1 MPDVPQAIC
10 IDSEEETPAP
20 RKRRKRRGAALPPLN
35 VCIDVD
41 EDQRTE
47 NGKEKEQAGNS
58 AKAAD
63 NATVCLSSDEEAPKS
78 SPKRPPTCKD
88 ASKQAVSEASAPV
101 DDTDGLYARAQELAE
116 AALRSLPLEV
126 RASRIAKVKH
136 SILVRLRSQAAS
148 ECQAIEPA
156 APACPPQPPPPPPS
170 EAKGVDGV
178 APEQNLLSQ
187 QKRDLQDWVER
198 NQQQLQHKH
207 FQVEQQRLDAEM
219 QRQEGE
225 RYRLAQREKRKALWN
240 TGVTEASDGVER
252 EGRLTANG
260 WESSHFQSNKERLKF
275 LRLMGG
281 QKFVDAATSMEGELD
296 DEKVFELIR
305 GEWVEAKEDEE
316 DDEEEFNI
324 REDAATVELMAG
336 QWVDVQMEP
345 KESACAE
352 RAQDL
357 ERQYLDGMSRQ
368 LGAKRLGLGA

>member
-41 EDQRTE
+41 EDQTTE

-101 DDTDGLYARAQELAE
+101 DDTDGLDARAQELAE

>member
-41 EDQRTE
+41 EDQTTE

-101 DDTDGLYARAQELAE
+101 DDTDGLDARAQELAE

-156 APACPPQPPPPPPS
+156 APACPPQPPPPPS

-187 QKRDLQDWVER
+187 QKRDLQDWGER

>member
-1 MPDVPQAIC
+1 M
-10 IDSEEETPAP
+10 
-20 RKRRKRRGAALPPLN
+20 
-35 VCIDVD
+35 
-41 EDQRTE
+41 
-47 NGKEKEQAGNS
+47 
-58 AKAAD
+58 
-63 NATVCLSSDEEAPKS
+63 
-78 SPKRPPTCKD
+78 
-88 ASKQAVSEASAPV
+88 SEASAPV

>member
-41 EDQRTE
+41 EDQTTE

-101 DDTDGLYARAQELAE
+101 DDTDGLDARAQELAE

-156 APACPPQPPPPPPS
+156 APACPPQPPPPPS

>member
-41 EDQRTE
+41 EDQTTE
-47 NGKEKEQAGNS
+47 NGKEQAGNS

-101 DDTDGLYARAQELAE
+101 DDTDGLDARAQELAE

-187 QKRDLQDWVER
+187 QKRDLQDWGER

>member
-41 EDQRTE
+41 EDQTAE
-47 NGKEKEQAGNS
+47 NGKEKAGNS

-101 DDTDGLYARAQELAE
+101 DDTDGLDARAQELAE

-148 ECQAIEPA
+148 ECQAHVEPA
-156 APACPPQPPPPPPS
+156 ALACPPQPPPPPPS

-281 QKFVDAATSMEGELD
+281 QKFVDAATSMEGDLD

>member
-101 DDTDGLYARAQELAE
+101 DDTDGLDARAQELAE

>member
-41 EDQRTE
+41 EDQTTE
-47 NGKEKEQAGNS
+47 NGKEQAGNS

-101 DDTDGLYARAQELAE
+101 DDTDGLDARAQELAE